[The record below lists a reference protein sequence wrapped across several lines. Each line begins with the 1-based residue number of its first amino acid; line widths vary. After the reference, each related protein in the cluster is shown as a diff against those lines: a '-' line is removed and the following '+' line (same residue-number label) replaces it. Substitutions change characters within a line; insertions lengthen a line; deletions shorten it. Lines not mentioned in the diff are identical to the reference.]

1 MAAGIVDCTGKQI
14 MIGDKLKTA
23 TGDVIEVCGAM
34 VSEHVLFNA
43 ETCTVV
49 DKDTPLTNTGHVT
62 EFKKVHGHD
71 GPLGGGKTT
80 TTSTKGKASKEPKAA
95 TGDCVVW
102 GT

>member
-14 MIGDKLKTA
+14 MLGDKLKTA
-23 TGDVIEVCGAM
+23 SGDVIEVCGGF

-43 ETCTVV
+43 ETCEVV
-49 DKDTPLTNTGHVT
+49 DKDTPITNTGHVKD
-62 EFKKVHGHD
+62 FKAKHGHD
-71 GPLGGGKTT
+71 GPLGGGGVAAT
-80 TTSTKGKASKEPKAA
+80 ASKDAKAAA